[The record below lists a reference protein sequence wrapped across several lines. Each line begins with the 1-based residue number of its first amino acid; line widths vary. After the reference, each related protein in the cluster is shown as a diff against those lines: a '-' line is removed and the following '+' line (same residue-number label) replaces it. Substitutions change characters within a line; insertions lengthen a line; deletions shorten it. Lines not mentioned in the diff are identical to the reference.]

1 MNLCCL
7 LDLVLSKAK
16 ITVVTSR
23 CKESSIQAPFGL
35 IAKAQAVKA
44 QYKYYRFNC
53 KGRLGTQTP

>member
-23 CKESSIQAPFGL
+23 CKESPFKRHSGYSIQAP
-35 IAKAQAVKA
+35 
-44 QYKYYRFNC
+44 
-53 KGRLGTQTP
+53 